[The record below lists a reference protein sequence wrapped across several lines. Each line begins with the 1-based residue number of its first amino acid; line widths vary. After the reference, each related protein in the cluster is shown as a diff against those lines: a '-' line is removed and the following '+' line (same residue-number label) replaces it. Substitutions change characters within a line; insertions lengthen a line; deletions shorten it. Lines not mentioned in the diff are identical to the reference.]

1 MSTRCERDGQVEIG
15 VVEHAGG
22 EFRAL
27 GASVVGRH
35 VTGYTRVG
43 TGDLALTTW
52 GGKTTLACRSEVV
65 REFRDGSL
73 AVLFRLTKR
82 RFVAGYALGENGML
96 FRGELLTNADHEDA
110 RSTALSLA
118 DYFAERDAEDD
129 RCWEEAD

>member
-35 VTGYTRVG
+35 ITGYTRVG

-52 GGKTTLACRSEVV
+52 SGQTTLACRSGVV
-65 REFRDGSL
+65 REYRDGSL
-73 AVLFRLTKR
+73 AVLFRLTKG
-82 RFVAGYALGENGML
+82 RFVAGYALGDNGML
-96 FRGELLTNADHEDA
+96 FRGELLADADHEDA
-110 RSTALSLA
+110 RRTALCLA
-118 DYFAERDAEDD
+118 DHFAERDAEDD
-129 RCWEEAD
+129 LRWEEAD